1 MKETQ
6 LDFDKDFESDE
17 EAMAF
22 VDEVVTEIAN
32 SEAGTSVTIPER
44 VKRVEVAYK
53 ALRLIA
59 KGKDV
64 DVTYELNAPYTSM
77 GSVSIVGKEV
87 IITNPVLFAKV
98 AEMASNFEVYP
109 KTNGTVEM
117 NFTFHNL
124 TRKVGN

>member
-87 IITNPVLFAKV
+87 IITNPALFAKV

>member
-32 SEAGTSVTIPER
+32 SEASTSVTIPER
-44 VKRVEVAYK
+44 VRRVEVAYK

-87 IITNPVLFAKV
+87 IITNPALFAKV

>member
-32 SEAGTSVTIPER
+32 SEASTSVTIPER

-87 IITNPVLFAKV
+87 IITNLRCLQRLLKWRLILRSTPRQMEQL
-98 AEMASNFEVYP
+98 
-109 KTNGTVEM
+109 
-117 NFTFHNL
+117 
-124 TRKVGN
+124 R

>member
-32 SEAGTSVTIPER
+32 SEASTSVTIPER

-87 IITNPVLFAKV
+87 IITNPALFAKV